1 MTTKNCK
8 PYEFKTL
15 FCGKFSVK
23 IFFLLSRLKKH
34 RQTTCRSP
42 KINQKMEF
50 YTGAYHLPWEN
61 DSSLATD
68 SRPQFLCQIDSLVS
82 QAKNFTRTFDHQTLS
97 MKLGNQNGREIVG
110 IVTNLLNK
118 TWKVFHSTWR
128 LSPSPRKKPRERRQL
143 STQNPTKI
151 GSRSI
156 FKGQQPQE

>member
-50 YTGAYHLPWEN
+50 LHWPITWFEKMTALF
-61 DSSLATD
+61 ATD